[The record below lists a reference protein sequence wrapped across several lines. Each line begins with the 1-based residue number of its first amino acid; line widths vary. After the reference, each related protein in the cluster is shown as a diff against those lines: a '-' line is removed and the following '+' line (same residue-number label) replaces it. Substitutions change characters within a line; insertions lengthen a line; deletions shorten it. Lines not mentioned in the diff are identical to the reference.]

1 MLKNIGWMTIS
12 TLLRLAAGFLLFVI
26 LARKLGPEN
35 FGQLAYWL
43 AFSSL
48 LALLVNYGFG
58 LQLLREIGRDP
69 TSAAQV
75 FSDTLAAKVV
85 LGIGV
90 IGLGL
95 IIGLNDGV
103 PIGIFWSLLVMAIAE
118 SFSEHINYALR
129 SLGYFNKEAQS
140 ALFTSALNFFG
151 VLVPLLVFNTLASV
165 AIGFSVSRCVSFLL
179 GWYLARKLLPPIN
192 FLQNWSMV
200 SIKKTLLEG
209 FPYAADMAVSTLNST
224 LDVILLSYLTSTKA
238 VGLYQA
244 GLKLMQGA
252 NSIAPIV
259 GNVYT
264 PHIAFKQMQ
273 QADCSSIVTKLI
285 LKMSLLGG
293 GIGAIFAV
301 GNVLITNLLFGTEY
315 TQLSILLP
323 WFGLALIVRFI
334 AAGFGI
340 NLTAHG
346 LQTVR
351 VFANG
356 FALVVLITV
365 AMIAIPIYGTVGML
379 MAFVCATLLV
389 GGLYLVALYKEG
401 IPTGINVLNV
411 CVIFI
416 FMVPITL
423 QILGN
428 AQ

>member
-1 MLKNIGWMTIS
+1 MLKNIGWMTVS
-12 TLLRLAAGFLLFVI
+12 TLLRLGAGFVLFII

-69 TSAAQV
+69 NSAARV
-75 FSDTLAAKVV
+75 YSATLVAKLV
-85 LGIGV
+85 LSLLIIAVGLV
-90 IGLGL
+90 IGLQES
-95 IIGLNDGV
+95 V
-103 PIGIFWSLLVMAIAE
+103 PTAIFWSLLVMALAE
-118 SFSEHINYALR
+118 SFAEHINFVLR
-129 SLGYFNKEAQS
+129 ALGYFDKEARF

-151 VLVPLLVFNTLASV
+151 VLLPLLVFGTITAV
-165 AIGFSVSRCVSFLL
+165 AVGFLVSRCATLLLSWRLALPFLP
-179 GWYLARKLLPPIN
+179 AMQKLSDWA
-192 FLQNWSMV
+192 FADVW
-200 SIKKTLLEG
+200 KTLRDG

-224 LDVILLSYLTSTKA
+224 LDVILLSYMTSTKA

-264 PHIAFKQMQ
+264 PHIASQQMQ
-273 QADCSSIVTKLI
+273 QADCSPIVAKLI

-293 GIGAIFAV
+293 GIGAIFAF
-301 GNVLITNLLFGTEY
+301 GNVLITDLLFGMEY
-315 TQLSILLP
+315 TQLSTLLP
-323 WFGLALIVRFI
+323 WFGLALIVRFV

-365 AMIAIPIYGTVGML
+365 AMIAIPIYGIVGML

-389 GGLYLVALYKEG
+389 GGLYLIALYKEG
-401 IPTGINVLNV
+401 IPTGINVPNI

-416 FMVPITL
+416 FLVPVTL
-423 QILGN
+423 QIIGYV
-428 AQ
+428 Q

>member
-1 MLKNIGWMTIS
+1 MTVS
-12 TLLRLAAGFLLFVI
+12 TLMRLGAGFLLFI
-26 LARKLGPEN
+26 FLARKLGPEI

-69 TSAAQV
+69 NSAAKV
-75 FSDTLAAKVV
+75 YRATLAAKIVLSLLIIVV
-85 LGIGV
+85 GLV
-90 IGLGL
+90 IGLL
-95 IIGLNDGV
+95 ESV
-103 PIGIFWSLLVMAIAE
+103 PTTIFWSLLIMALAE
-118 SFSEHINYALR
+118 SFAEHINFVLR
-129 SLGYFNKEAQS
+129 ALGYFDKEARFS
-140 ALFTSALNFFG
+140 LFTSALNFFG
-151 VLVPLLVFNTLASV
+151 VLLPLLVFGTITAV
-165 AIGFSVSRCVSFLL
+165 AVGFLLSRCATLLL
-179 GWYLARKLLPPIN
+179 GWRLALP
-192 FLQNWSMV
+192 FLPVMQKSNDWSFADV
-200 SIKKTLLEG
+200 WKTLRDG

-224 LDVILLSYLTSTKA
+224 LDVILLSYMTSTKA

-264 PHIAFKQMQ
+264 PHIASQQMQ
-273 QADCSSIVTKLI
+273 RADCSSIVTKLI

-293 GIGAIFAV
+293 GVGAIFAV
-301 GNVLITNLLFGTEY
+301 GNILITNLLFGVEY
-315 TQLSILLP
+315 SQLSILLP
-323 WFGLALIVRFI
+323 WFGLALIVRFV

-356 FALVVLITV
+356 LALVVLIVV
-365 AMIAIPIYGTVGML
+365 AMIAIPIYGVVGML

-389 GGLYLVALYKEG
+389 GALYLGALYRQG

-416 FMVPITL
+416 FLAPIAI

-428 AQ
+428 TK